1 MDFMNDDELKLQL
14 NQNLFNQLN
23 LDEDEQQESMKKV
36 EEVVDDWKNMEFVT
50 TEKRLLYILLVDHS
64 GSTSTFIN
72 EINDG
77 LRNLVRTTQQHE
89 GADAFDLMVF
99 PFSTNVEELINSP
112 VRDVDVDAIKP
123 LKPEGLTR
131 LDLALKTAC
140 EEMEGYKNG
149 LGRNKM
155 SPDYW
160 RPYIIIISDGL
171 PTDEHGKYLDAEGR
185 GRLVSMCQ
193 GTIIKDKHASIFTFF
208 VGRDQDGADFLK
220 QLASKGSAFQI
231 ESTGE
236 KIHQMFE
243 LLSESVRVT
252 QANKTDFTDPQ
263 FEP

>member
-112 VRDVDVDAIKP
+112 VRDVDLDAIKP
-123 LKPEGLTR
+123 LKPEGFTR
-131 LDLALKTAC
+131 LDLALKTAY
-140 EEMEGYKNG
+140 EETEGYKNG

-155 SPDYW
+155 NPDYW

-185 GRLVSMCQ
+185 NRLVKICRD
-193 GTIIKDKHASIFTFF
+193 TIEYKHASIFTFF

-220 QLASKGSAFQI
+220 QLASPGSAFQI

-252 QANKTDFTDPQ
+252 QAKKTDFTDPQ

>member
-1 MDFMNDDELKLQL
+1 MDFMNDDELNLEMSR
-14 NQNLFNQLN
+14 NLFAQLKLN
-23 LDEDEQQESMKKV
+23 DEEIQESVKNV
-36 EEVVDDWKNMEFVT
+36 EEEANRWKNMEIIT

-131 LDLALKTAC
+131 LDLALKTAS
-140 EEMEGYKNG
+140 EKMDAYKTG
-149 LGRNKM
+149 LGRNKLT
-155 SPDYW
+155 PDYW

-171 PTDEHGKYLDAEGR
+171 PTDEHGKYLDEEDR
-185 GRLVSMCQ
+185 NRLVKICRD
-193 GTIIKDKHASIFTFF
+193 TIENKHASIFTFF
-208 VGRDQDGADFLK
+208 VGKDEDGAAFLK
-220 QLASKGSAFQI
+220 QLATEGSAYQI
-231 ESTGE
+231 TSTGE

-252 QANKTDFTDPQ
+252 QANKPILTDPQ